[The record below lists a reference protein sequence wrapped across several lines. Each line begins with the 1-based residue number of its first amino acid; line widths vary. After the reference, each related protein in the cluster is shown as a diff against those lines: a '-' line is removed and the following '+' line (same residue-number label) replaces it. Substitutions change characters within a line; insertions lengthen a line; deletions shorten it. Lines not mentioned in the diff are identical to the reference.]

1 MCRSCLYSAVIFNS
15 KLDYWSG
22 SGSGRDWFVVVPN
35 CTMGLFWRTEFDP
48 VSSETVYT
56 VNDLVDTLSQ
66 INNSCLINV
75 LDALSN
81 KRLP

>member
-22 SGSGRDWFVVVPN
+22 LGSGRDWVVVVPN

-48 VSSETVYT
+48 ISSETVYT
-56 VNDLVDTLSQ
+56 VNDLVDALSQ
-66 INNSCLINV
+66 INAACLINV
-75 LDALSN
+75 CIRRPL
-81 KRLP
+81 